1 MSTPHYTDGMS
12 SGEPKDGDFV
22 AYLAEIERRQLLALP
37 THAAHTSPTIESNQG
52 PQGANGPASY
62 DTTPLSAAQ
71 AEALRAKLKQGI
83 GDPKHLVVAAFFGL
97 LGLVL
102 LVQGLLGDGGIV
114 TLMIGAFLLWRAAV
128 SLRKAAGAN
137 GMSQRDLAT
146 RLVNVLRDA
155 QQNQARRK

>member
-1 MSTPHYTDGMS
+1 MSTPHYTDGMT

-37 THAAHTSPTIESNQG
+37 AHAAHTSPTIESGHG

-62 DTTPLSAAQ
+62 DTAPLKAAQ
-71 AEALRAKLKQGI
+71 AEAVRAKLKQSI
-83 GDPKHLVVAAFFGL
+83 GDSKHLVVAAFFGL

-114 TLMIGAFLLWRAAV
+114 TLLIGGFLLWRAAV
-128 SLRKAAGAN
+128 SLRKAASASGS
-137 GMSQRDLAT
+137 SQGDLAN
-146 RLVNVLRDA
+146 RLVSVLRDA
-155 QQNQARRK
+155 QQSQARRK

>member
-1 MSTPHYTDGMS
+1 MSTPHYTEGMS

-37 THAAHTSPTIESNQG
+37 THAAPTIESSQG
-52 PQGANGPASY
+52 PQGAHGPASY
-62 DTTPLSAAQ
+62 DTAPLNAAQ

-114 TLMIGAFLLWRAAV
+114 TLLIGAFLLWRAAI
-128 SLRKAAGAN
+128 SLRKAASAN
-137 GMSQRDLAT
+137 GVTQRDLAS
-146 RLVNVLRDA
+146 RLVSVLRDA

>member
-1 MSTPHYTDGMS
+1 MSTPHYTDGMT

-37 THAAHTSPTIESNQG
+37 AHAAHMSPTIETSHG
-52 PQGANGPASY
+52 PQGAHGPASY
-62 DTTPLSAAQ
+62 DTAPLNAAQ

-83 GDPKHLVVAAFFGL
+83 GDSKHLVVAAFFGL
-97 LGLVL
+97 LGLVM

-114 TLMIGAFLLWRAAV
+114 MLLIGGFLLWRAAV
-128 SLRKAAGAN
+128 ALRKAAGAN
-137 GMSQRDLAT
+137 GLSQKDLAT